1 MIFFLFYC
9 REQYYKCQDHVCY
22 FRDLSS
28 WENELTRTDCFG
40 WRVSSANQHY
50 HLSTSLPEWLVV
62 PSSLLD
68 WQMSDAARHFRGNRP
83 PIWTWG
89 NRYGAA
95 LVRMADLQP
104 NITDRFSFLYYDYLV
119 IILPSSFV
127 QSISMNF

>member
-1 MIFFLFYC
+1 M
-9 REQYYKCQDHVCY
+9 
-22 FRDLSS
+22 SS
-28 WENELTRTDCFG
+28 WENELTRTDCYG

-68 WQMSDAARHFRGNRP
+68 WQLSDAARHFRGNRP

-89 NRYGAA
+89 NRFGAA

-104 NITDRFSFLYYDYLV
+104 NITDRLFFYINDYLA
-119 IILPSSFV
+119 ITLANGLKQAILMNLLKV
-127 QSISMNF
+127 KADVNSILVHQNP